1 MAKTK
6 KQKKLEKK
14 AKSSGSKKPVEA
26 PASSPKKGEF
36 QTVRIPLKQII
47 DPPKYLIARDSL
59 GNLDEL
65 RNSIKRDGQIQN
77 LTVRPSKKAGVYEL
91 LCGHRRRAAL
101 VELKEKDALVTI
113 RTDLTDDDR
122 ALGFIASENS
132 ADSRFDL
139 APMEQ
144 AKVFKRLF
152 DSFGADSS
160 AAGKVAKYC
169 ATTSNNV
176 RRTMGLLDIPKDV
189 RELIETGI
197 VSKDAGIQF
206 GRIADEKTKNHIRQG
221 LVSGSIKTAPQIE
234 RAASDFINE
243 QKAKGEKVD
252 KPTDG
257 RRVDVPKGSR
267 SKTEI
272 NTVTDDLLWAYG
284 VASEQIKDPTKTFDK
299 IRGNKEAAATIAGQ
313 LSILWWISFELQG
326 AESKPAD
333 PTSKAF
339 KEHASRALSDLLAA
353 QAQELN
359 EDGSE
364 VLSEE
369 PPSEAKKRIAAEKKE
384 RREKRKAAWKA
395 EREAEKSKKPKKE
408 KKGGKSKPAPVD
420 KPDEDD
426 AEDLNE
432 VEMEEAVE
440 DSTESDDAGVDDTDS
455 AYDSDND

>member
-6 KQKKLEKK
+6 KQKKSEKSK
-14 AKSSGSKKPVEA
+14 ASTSTKPVEVEA
-26 PASSPKKGEF
+26 PAVKKGEF
-36 QTVRIPLKQII
+36 QTVRIPLKQIV

-59 GNLDEL
+59 GNLEEL

-77 LTVRPSKKAGVYEL
+77 LTVRPGKKAGVYEL

-113 RTDLTDDDR
+113 RTDLSDDDR

-139 APMEQ
+139 APIEQ
-144 AKVFKRLF
+144 AKVFKRLY

-189 RELIETGI
+189 RELVETGI
-197 VSKDAGIQF
+197 VSKDAAIQF
-206 GRIADEKTKNHIRQG
+206 TRIADEKTKSHVRQG

-243 QKAKGEKVD
+243 QKAKGEKVE

-272 NTVTDDLLWAYG
+272 NTLIDDLLWAYG

-299 IRGNKEAAATIAGQ
+299 IRGNEKAALTIAGQ
-313 LSILWWISFELQG
+313 LSVLWWITFELQG

-333 PTSKAF
+333 PTSKSF
-339 KEHASRALSDLLAA
+339 KEHASRMLSDLLAA

-369 PPSEAKKRIAAEKKE
+369 PPSAAKKRIAAERNE
-384 RREKRKAAWKA
+384 RREKKKAAWHA
-395 EREAEKSKKPKKE
+395 ERAKKKAKKDAA
-408 KKGGKSKPAPVD
+408 KGGKAGKKGKAAPVD
-420 KPDEDD
+420 KPDDEDP
-426 AEDLNE
+426 EDQTEEIEE
-432 VEMEEAVE
+432 VEDVE
-440 DSTESDDAGVDDTDS
+440 GVDESSSDPDD